1 MGFFDRLLGRKPAAP
16 AAALD
21 TSEANLRAVF
31 GDDNVMIASGLWL
44 DPVVWSERPAPGGD
58 QVGGIPDNIGA
69 EMWPNCRLCSCP
81 MTFIAQI
88 AIEPDREPRY
98 PERGYLAI
106 FLCNSDPPTSD
117 DVCVTAEGPGSAC
130 FFVGEDQRAA
140 TPMFDDDQLRAI
152 ARAHD
157 RVGGRLAGTEYLMPQ
172 RPGWNAR
179 PVLQHAFRVERRRV
193 LSVRKPDPPT
203 DAGRRRSRSDPSSEQ
218 HYALW
223 AAACDAAEVA
233 IDIGGFPDWLQSP
246 IELTCRCGAPM
257 ELILQYDAFD
267 GAINLGDT
275 GRAYVFACAQRCSP
289 TAFAARWDCC

>member
-44 DPVVWSERPAPGGD
+44 DPLVWSERPAPGGD
-58 QVGGIPDNIGA
+58 QVGGVPDNIGA
-69 EMWPNCRLCSCP
+69 ELWPTCPLCSCP
-81 MTFIAQI
+81 MTFIAQL
-88 AIEPDREPRY
+88 AVGPDRAPRY

-117 DVCVTAEGPGSAC
+117 DVCVTAEGPGSTC
-130 FFVGEDQRAA
+130 FFVGEDQRVA

-157 RVGGRLAGTEYLMPQ
+157 RVGGQLAGTEYLMPQ
-172 RPGWNAR
+172 RAGWSAR

-193 LSVRKPDPPT
+193 LSVRKPDQ
-203 DAGRRRSRSDPSSEQ
+203 SSEQ
-218 HYALW
+218 RRALW

-257 ELILQYDAFD
+257 ELILQYEAFD
-267 GAINLGDT
+267 GAINLGDA